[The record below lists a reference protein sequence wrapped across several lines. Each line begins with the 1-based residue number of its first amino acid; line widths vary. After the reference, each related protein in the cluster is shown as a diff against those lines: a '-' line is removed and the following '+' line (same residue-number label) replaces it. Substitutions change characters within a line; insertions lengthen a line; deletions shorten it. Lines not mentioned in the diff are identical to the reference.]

1 MKARQPLIA
10 AFTSTPLF
18 ALAHA
23 GDAEHAHSFAAGFA
37 HPFSGWDHWLSFAL
51 IGLLAWRVARA
62 RVNDRVGMRSHE
74 GWTAAGVA
82 ALFIAALMGGFYAA
96 QRFIGLP
103 YAQFAIAG
111 LLIAIGFVLVLMMK
125 PSFTVGAL
133 IAVLIGYVHGYVH
146 GIELAG
152 AWPAAMG
159 MLAASALLAAC
170 GAMAG
175 AALQRMPTASRRL
188 QQVLG
193 VMAAMLGVSLLA
205 R

>member
-10 AFTSTPLF
+10 VFTSTPLF

-23 GDAEHAHSFAAGFA
+23 GDAQHAHSFAAGFT

-51 IGLLAWRVARA
+51 IGLLAWRVGRA
-62 RVNDRVGMRSHE
+62 RVDKRTHE
-74 GWTAAGVA
+74 LWLAAGVA
-82 ALFIAALMGGFYAA
+82 ALFIAALFGGFYAA

-111 LLIAIGFVLVLMMK
+111 LLIAVGFVLVLMMK

-133 IAVLIGYVHGYVH
+133 IAVLMGYVHGYVH

-159 MLAASALLAAC
+159 MLTASALLAAC

-175 AALQRMPTASRRL
+175 AALQRMPSASRRL
-188 QQVLG
+188 QQALG
-193 VMAAMLGVSLLA
+193 VIAAMLGVSMLA
-205 R
+205 Q

>member
-1 MKARQPLIA
+1 MKARQLLIA

-23 GDAEHAHSFAAGFA
+23 GDVEHAHSFAAGFT

-51 IGLLAWRVARA
+51 IGILAWRVGCARA
-62 RVNDRVGMRSHE
+62 HDRSHE
-74 GWTAAGVA
+74 WWTAAAVT
-82 ALFIAALMGGFYAA
+82 ALFIAALIGGFYAA

-125 PSFTVGAL
+125 PSLTVGGF

-170 GAMAG
+170 GAMIS
-175 AALQRMPTASRRL
+175 AAMQRMPTANRRV
-188 QQVLG
+188 QQALG
-193 VMAAMLGVSLLA
+193 VTAAMLGVSLLA
-205 R
+205 Q

>member
-1 MKARQPLIA
+1 MKVRQLLIA

-23 GDAEHAHSFAAGFA
+23 GDAQHAHSFAAGFA

-51 IGLLAWRVARA
+51 IGFLAWRVGRA
-62 RVNDRVGMRSHE
+62 RVDDRVHE
-74 GWTAAGVA
+74 WWRVAGVA
-82 ALFIAALMGGFYAA
+82 ILFIAALIGGFYAA

-103 YAQFAIAG
+103 YAQFAMAG
-111 LLIAIGFVLVLMMK
+111 LMIALGFVLALMIK

-146 GIELAG
+146 GIALAG

-159 MLAASALLAAC
+159 MLAASALLAGC
-170 GAMAG
+170 GALFG
-175 AALQRMPTASRRL
+175 AVMQRMPTASRRA
-188 QQVLG
+188 QQALG
-193 VMAAMLGVSLLA
+193 VIAAMLGVSLLV

>member
-1 MKARQPLIA
+1 MKARQLLIA

-23 GDAEHAHSFAAGFA
+23 GDAQHAHSFAAGFT

-51 IGLLAWRVARA
+51 IGLLAWRVGRA
-62 RVNDRVGMRSHE
+62 RVDKRTHE
-74 GWTAAGVA
+74 LWLAAGVA
-82 ALFIAALMGGFYAA
+82 ALFIAALFGGFYAA

-133 IAVLIGYVHGYVH
+133 IAMLMGYVHGYVH

-159 MLAASALLAAC
+159 MLTASALLAAC

-175 AALQRMPTASRRL
+175 AALQRMPSASRRL
-188 QQVLG
+188 QQALG
-193 VMAAMLGVSLLA
+193 VIAAMLGVSMLA
-205 R
+205 Q

>member
-1 MKARQPLIA
+1 MKARQLLIA

-23 GDAEHAHSFAAGFA
+23 GDTQHAHSFAAGFA

-51 IGLLAWRVARA
+51 VGLLSWRVGPA
-62 RVNDRVGMRSHE
+62 RVDKRMHE
-74 GWTAAGVA
+74 LWPAAGVVT
-82 ALFIAALMGGFYAA
+82 LFIAALFGGFYAA

-175 AALQRMPTASRRL
+175 AAMQRMPTASRRA
-188 QQVLG
+188 QQALG
-193 VMAAMLGVSLLA
+193 AIAAMLDVALLA